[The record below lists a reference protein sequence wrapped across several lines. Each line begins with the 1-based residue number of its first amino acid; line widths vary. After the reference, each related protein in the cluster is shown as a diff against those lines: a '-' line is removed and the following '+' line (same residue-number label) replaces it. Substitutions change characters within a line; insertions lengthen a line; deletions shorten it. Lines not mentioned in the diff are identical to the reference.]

1 MEFLQPPK
9 HFLSTWAE
17 SSLHRNMDVWTS
29 LCLGIILLSVF
40 AVVPHMRKPSRKLP
54 WINPPESLDLFNSE
68 RKKGFLL
75 NARGLME
82 TGRKKFP
89 GQPYRFMTDV
99 GETVVIPPE
108 FVHDIR
114 NDPGLSF
121 MDAFADNFHPQ
132 LSGFDGFAV
141 GTRPD
146 QLFQVVIKK
155 SITKLLSKSSPTPR
169 QLSKPTPHPTLP
181 QLAPP
186 HCNGSTDTHL
196 NLLDQITEP
205 LSSEAKFAVD
215 LRFGTSTGN
224 PPHRSV
230 TSHRLT
236 RVPRHTEWRE
246 FNIKADVLD
255 IISRLSS
262 RVFLGDEVCRNEA
275 WLEVTKSY
283 TVNAFIG
290 AETMRIYPSWLR
302 PLAQWFVPQCKV
314 LRQQVADSRRIIEPV
329 LQKRRDLRAQA
340 RAKGEPI
347 PRFNDGLDWFE
358 EESRGAKYDAA
369 GAQLG
374 LSAVAIH
381 TTTDLLVETMLRIA
395 EHPELFDAIRKE
407 IADVLSAE
415 GWKKT
420 ALFNMKLTDGV
431 LKEAQR
437 LKPVTSGL
445 SSAFYI
451 QGNFELTSSAAIM
464 SRVATRPVTLPNGLQ
479 LQTGERCVADLG
491 RMVDPT
497 VYENPDQFD
506 GYRFVRMRGTP
517 GLDAQAHLV
526 STSPEHIGFGHGKHA
541 CPGRFFAGNE
551 LKIALAHII
560 MKYDWQLTP
569 GYKHRWEEYGFGWS
583 SDGMAKLLMRR
594 RECPEM
600 DIDAL

>member
-17 SSLHRNMDVWTS
+17 SPLLRKMDVWTS

-155 SITKLLSKSSPTPR
+155 SITKLL
-169 QLSKPTPHPTLP
+169 
-181 QLAPP
+181 
-186 HCNGSTDTHL
+186 N
-196 NLLDQITEP
+196 QITEP

-215 LRFGTSTGN
+215 LRFGTST
-224 PPHRSV
+224 
-230 TSHRLT
+230 
-236 RVPRHTEWRE
+236 EWRE

-255 IISRLSS
+255 IISHLSS

-340 RAKGEPI
+340 RANGEPI

-395 EHPELFDAIRKE
+395 EHPELFNAIRKE
-407 IADVLSAE
+407 IVEVLSAE

-420 ALFNMKLTDGV
+420 ALFNMKLTDSV

-437 LKPVTSGL
+437 LKPVTS
-445 SSAFYI
+445 
-451 QGNFELTSSAAIM
+451 AIM

-491 RMVDPT
+491 RMIDPT

-594 RECPEM
+594 RESPEM
-600 DIDAL
+600 DIDNF

>member
-1 MEFLQPPK
+1 
-9 HFLSTWAE
+9 
-17 SSLHRNMDVWTS
+17 MDVWTS
-29 LCLGIILLSVF
+29 LCLGIILLGVF

-108 FVHDIR
+108 FIHDIR

-155 SITKLLSKSSPTPR
+155 SITKLL
-169 QLSKPTPHPTLP
+169 
-181 QLAPP
+181 
-186 HCNGSTDTHL
+186 N
-196 NLLDQITEP
+196 QITEP

-215 LRFGTSTGN
+215 LRFGTSTGK
-224 PPHRSV
+224 PPHHSV

-236 RVPRHTEWRE
+236 RAPRHAEWRE

-329 LQKRRDLRAQA
+329 LQKRRDLRAEA
-340 RAKGEPI
+340 RAKGKPI

-407 IADVLSAE
+407 IVEVLSAE

-420 ALFNMKLTDGV
+420 ALFNMKLTDSV

-437 LKPVTSGL
+437 LKPVTSGW
-445 SSAFYI
+445 SSALAI
-451 QGNFELTSSAAIM
+451 LGHLELIFSAAIM

-497 VYENPDQFD
+497 VYENPEQFD
-506 GYRFVRMRGTP
+506 GYRFVRLRGTP

-594 RECPEM
+594 RESPEM